1 MGISI
6 GWLERLQTVI
16 LMGSVL
22 VGLGMGQV
30 EGLADGADRLILPFL
45 LVLLIGVFVQVPL
58 KDVRKALLNIRFTAA
73 SVGINFVVTPV
84 AAAGIGFLFL
94 RDMPELWIGLV
105 MLMVTPCTDW
115 YLVFTSLARGNT
127 ALSTA
132 ILPLNLIL
140 QILLLPVYLWFLTG
154 ESHPVEPGALWESV
168 VAVLVIPLIVSRL
181 IRWGLF
187 RYSGKSRLK
196 EKVVNGISAIPL
208 VFLNLT
214 IAAMFASQGR
224 VLLQHPS
231 VLWTL
236 LLPILV
242 MFLLLFV
249 IGWAVARMLR
259 FSYPDRVSLHFTTL
273 ARNSPVALA
282 IALTAFSGQP
292 LIALALVIGPLI
304 ELPVLFLFSRLFL
317 RFRTGKD

>member
-1 MGISI
+1 M

-16 LMGSVL
+16 LMGSIL
-22 VGLGMGQV
+22 VGLGIGQV
-30 EGLADGADRLILPFL
+30 EGLANGAERLILPFL

-58 KDVRKALLNIRFTAA
+58 KDVRKALLNIRLFTAA

-115 YLVFTSLARGNT
+115 YLVFTSLARGNM

-140 QILLLPVYLWFLTG
+140 QIVLLPVYLWFLTG
-154 ESHPVEPGALWESV
+154 ESHQVEPGALWESV

-187 RYSGKSRLK
+187 RHSGKSGLK
-196 EKVVNGISAIPL
+196 EKVVNGINAIPL

-214 IAAMFASQGR
+214 IAAMFASQGT

-231 VLWTL
+231 LLWEL

-249 IGWAVARMLR
+249 IGRVVARLLH

-317 RFRTGKD
+317 HFRNGNN